1 MMVVRGGAR
10 FDAVVFDLG
19 GVVLDSP
26 MHVIGDYERENG
38 IEPGSINRIVFSGG
52 PRSVWARHERGE
64 VCRGDFLQ
72 GFADELGRH
81 GLRVDTGALMDRIE
95 ASFRTRPQMVRAI
108 QRLRSAGLAVAAI
121 TNNWTPFPEDGLP
134 ALFDV
139 FVESVVEG
147 VRKPERLI
155 YERCVDRLGLRA
167 SRMVMLD
174 DLGPNLKP
182 ARAMGMT
189 TIKVMDPDR
198 ALSDLSQLIAVAF
211 D

>member
-1 MMVVRGGAR
+1 MTVVRGGGR

-26 MHVIGDYERENG
+26 MHVIADYERENG

-52 PRSVWARHERGE
+52 PDGAWARHERGE
-64 VCRGDFLQ
+64 VRHGDFLRE
-72 GFADELGRH
+72 FADELARN
-81 GLRVDTGALMDRIE
+81 GLRVETGALMERIE
-95 ASFRTRPQMVRAI
+95 AGFRTRPQMVRAI
-108 QRLRSAGLAVAAI
+108 ERIRSEGLSAAAI
-121 TNNWTPFPEDGLP
+121 TNNWTPFPKGGLP

-139 FVESVVEG
+139 FLESVVEG

-155 YERCVDRLGLRA
+155 YQRCVDRLGLQA

-198 ALSDLSQLIAVAF
+198 ALADLSQLIGVAF